1 MTNKAQIILDLLL
14 NNVERDE
21 TWSPSLACW
30 REKAQRHFDSRCGG
44 LPPPGFRE
52 ACLEAARE
60 LANLGIEVGEK
71 EIRAALSEGRS
82 RRTRLFD
89 DFGRPKRLPPSLDP
103 DSSLRRAAFGTG
115 FTSIHWFGPC
125 SARG

>member
-1 MTNKAQIILDLLL
+1 MTGKAQIILDLLL

-21 TWSPSLACW
+21 TWPPSLARW
-30 REKAQRHFDSRCGG
+30 QEKAQRHFESRCSG
-44 LPPPGFRE
+44 LSPPGFRE

-71 EIRAALSEGRS
+71 EIRTALTQRRR

-103 DSSLRRAAFGTG
+103 DPSFRRAAFGVG